1 MYSKEIKI
9 DRLCTLFGINSG
21 MVGKATFRDLLV
33 QGRGGGKVSDKE
45 MDLIFEMLDRSRDG
59 VLERAEFGDLG
70 RDDDTKRKR
79 GENVKRGSSEN
90 INK

>member
-1 MYSKEIKI
+1 
-9 DRLCTLFGINSG
+9 

-70 RDDDTKRKR
+70 RETQGDNDTKRKR

-90 INK
+90 IKK